1 MEIRLS
7 TEIPPYSGEDSPR
20 KALRLESL
28 RSAAMEQP
36 PSVMKSSSFEAV
48 VPELDKDSQKKA
60 LSQTVEL
67 LSIFDRELKY
77 EVLEDA
83 GVVQIQVIDANDG
96 RVVRKIPADEVIKFI
111 QAMKEKIDDRVDV
124 LA

>member
-1 MEIRLS
+1 
-7 TEIPPYSGEDSPR
+7 
-20 KALRLESL
+20 
-28 RSAAMEQP
+28 MEQP
-36 PSVMKSSSFEAV
+36 PPVLEADV
-48 VPELDKDSQKKA
+48 ISELDKASQKKA
-60 LSQTVEL
+60 LSQTAEL

>member
-1 MEIRLS
+1 MEIKLP
-7 TEIPPYSGEDSPR
+7 TEKPPYSEDEGPR
-20 KALRLESL
+20 KALRQESL
-28 RSAAMEQP
+28 RSAILEQP
-36 PSVMKSSSFEAV
+36 PPFALNLDAEAV
-48 VPELDKDSQKKA
+48 SELEKESQKQA
-60 LSQTVEL
+60 LSQTAEL

-96 RVVRKIPADEVIKFI
+96 RIVRKIPADEVIKLI
-111 QAMKEKIDDRVDV
+111 LAMKEKLDDRVDV

>member
-1 MEIRLS
+1 MMEIKLPI
-7 TEIPPYSGEDSPR
+7 EKMPYADDEKPH

-28 RSAAMEQP
+28 RSAALKP
-36 PSVMKSSSFEAV
+36 PPDSPNAEAV
-48 VPELDKDSQKKA
+48 SVELDEEGQKKA
-60 LSQTVEL
+60 LSQTAEL
-67 LSIFDRELKY
+67 LSSFGRELKY

-83 GVVQIQVIDANDG
+83 GVVQIQVIDASDG

-111 QAMKEKIDDRVDV
+111 KAMKDNIDDRVDV

>member
-1 MEIRLS
+1 MEIKLPI
-7 TEIPPYSGEDSPR
+7 EKPPYADEGRPH

-28 RSAAMEQP
+28 RNAVPEP
-36 PSVMKSSSFEAV
+36 PPDSPNAEAV
-48 VPELDKDSQKKA
+48 SELDGESQKKA
-60 LSQTVEL
+60 LEQTVSL
-67 LSIFDRELKY
+67 LSTFDRKLKY

-111 QAMKEKIDDRVDV
+111 KAMKEKIDDRVDV

>member
-1 MEIRLS
+1 MKIKLP
-7 TEIPPYSGEDSPR
+7 TEKPPYPEDSAPR
-20 KALRLESL
+20 KVPRPEN
-28 RSAAMEQP
+28 AATAEQFP
-36 PSVMKSSSFEAV
+36 PVPDIEA
-48 VPELDKDSQKKA
+48 EAAFGLDREARKKA

-67 LSIFDRELKY
+67 ISLFDRRLKY

-83 GVVQIQVIDANDG
+83 GIVQIQVIDANDG

-111 QAMKEKIDDRVDV
+111 QAVKEKMDDRVDV

>member
-1 MEIRLS
+1 MEIKLP
-7 TEIPPYSGEDSPR
+7 TEKMPYSGDEGPR

-28 RSAAMEQP
+28 RSAVLEQP
-36 PSVMKSSSFEAV
+36 PPFALNLDAEA
-48 VPELDKDSQKKA
+48 VPELEKENQKKA
-60 LSQTVEL
+60 LSRTVEL
-67 LSIFDRELKY
+67 LSIFGRELKY

-83 GVVQIQVIDANDG
+83 GVVQIQVIDAADG

-111 QAMKEKIDDRVDV
+111 LAMKEKIDDRVDV